1 MQNLFPLTRGQL
13 MSITGFVAH
22 LSSHFAHQLS
32 VISKWEKRHQAALF
46 WRAVQTLG
54 LILSSKSYYVASA
67 QVEHFS
73 LVLSHRCCWLHP
85 SLDVYVLSNMH
96 NLFVEQDVWLTE
108 RFSSMFFFMGNPGGA
123 VITKWNQQVS
133 WLPSPGSLIVLQ
145 IVFTAEIVKL
155 AFPRGGSSIVN
166 SRN

>member
-1 MQNLFPLTRGQL
+1 MQNLSPLTRGQL

-85 SLDVYVLSNMH
+85 SLDGYVLSNMH
-96 NLFVEQDVWLTE
+96 NLFVDWL
-108 RFSSMFFFMGNPGGA
+108 RDSVVCFFLHGKSWWCSYHKVESAGV
-123 VITKWNQQVS
+123 VIALSWVSNCSPNCVYGRNCKISISTRQQHC
-133 WLPSPGSLIVLQ
+133 
-145 IVFTAEIVKL
+145 
-155 AFPRGGSSIVN
+155 
-166 SRN
+166 